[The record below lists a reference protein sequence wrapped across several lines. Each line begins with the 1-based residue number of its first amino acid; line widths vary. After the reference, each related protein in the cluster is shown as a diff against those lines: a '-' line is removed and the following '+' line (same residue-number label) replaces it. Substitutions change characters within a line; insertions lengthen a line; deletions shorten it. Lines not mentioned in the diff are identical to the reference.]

1 MQTSVFSSLILDNDF
16 GLAVWHSI
24 EQKRLGQTV
33 LTMLPIISP
42 SWGGNNYGQLA
53 NDSKQSLV
61 PTPVDLPTD
70 EADLLR
76 VFFKHVIY
84 KCFTFS
90 MGGEESRKRQITF
103 LDENET
109 WMWFCEVIAAIESGA
124 NHIIC
129 LTRPDPTKAG
139 IKGESFFRSS
149 KLTTKIGQ
157 KLGDLKMPCQNPKG
171 KSVSHTGSGS
181 SLSSTHE
188 SLSFGHGTPYVSLC

>member
-1 MQTSVFSSLILDNDF
+1 MGNWRMIPNKAWCQRQWTYQQMRPICYVSFLNMLYIN
-16 GLAVWHSI
+16 
-24 EQKRLGQTV
+24 V
-33 LTMLPIISP
+33 LLFQ
-42 SWGGNNYGQLA
+42 WGGK
-53 NDSKQSLV
+53 SRES
-61 PTPVDLPTD
+61 
-70 EADLLR
+70 EA
-76 VFFKHVIY
+76 FHY
-84 KCFTFS
+84 
-90 MGGEESRKRQITF
+90 QITF